1 MMMRKSLHVGTKT
14 DVIKR
19 RSKPVLDVEFL
30 HVRISETYNECGQMI
45 AAGVNPYAAVV
56 AMDTKLSRIVTFN
69 HPNLL
74 NM

>member
-1 MMMRKSLHVGTKT
+1 MRKSIHVGTKA

-19 RSKPVLDVEFL
+19 RTKEIDQAHE
-30 HVRISETYNECGQMI
+30 ECTQMI

-69 HPNLL
+69 HPWVNQ
-74 NM
+74 

>member
-1 MMMRKSLHVGTKT
+1 MRKNIHMGTKA

-19 RSKPVLDVEFL
+19 RSKPALDDELL
-30 HVRISETYNECGQMI
+30 HIRISETYHECGQMI

-69 HPNLL
+69 HPWVNQ
-74 NM
+74 

>member
-1 MMMRKSLHVGTKT
+1 MRKNIHVGTKA

-19 RSKPVLDVEFL
+19 RAKEINQA
-30 HVRISETYNECGQMI
+30 HEECGQII

-69 HPNLL
+69 HPWVNQ
-74 NM
+74 